1 MQHPIRKVLANSQLF
16 QIWLSLFRSIPPKH
30 PSNFISLHLKG
41 LNTPLWWNGR
51 HSGLKIQRARRS
63 TQSEKC
69 LQTANF
75 FNLIFLCVGTSLQ
88 HIPPTS
94 YPSIG
99 GIEYAAMVELVDT
112 RDLKSR
118 SGFQSTGSSP
128 VSGTILLIL
137 RAVYCSENY
146 FLGKIERIALAED
159 SLLFSSKWV

>member
-1 MQHPIRKVLANSQLF
+1 M
-16 QIWLSLFRSIPPKH
+16 PPK
-30 PSNFISLHLKG
+30 SLAIKRCFILREPPPGGYSLDAAPKMCYDSST
-41 LNTPLWWNGR
+41 TPAWRNGR
-51 HSGLKIQRARRS
+51 HKGLKIPWAGCS
-63 TQSEKC
+63 TQSELC
-69 LQTANF
+69 LQTTNF
-75 FNLIFLCVGTSLQ
+75 FDLIFLCVGTSLQ

>member
-1 MQHPIRKVLANSQLF
+1 MTGN
-16 QIWLSLFRSIPPKH
+16 QICAIIQSVRRYGGI
-30 PSNFISLHLKG
+30 
-41 LNTPLWWNGR
+41 GR
-51 HSGLKIQRARRS
+51 HKGLKIPCAGYNTRS
-63 TQSEKC
+63 GMC
-69 LQTANF
+69 LKTANF
-75 FNLIFLCVGTSLQ
+75 LNLIILLFGTSLQ

>member
-1 MQHPIRKVLANSQLF
+1 MIMERRCGG
-16 QIWLSLFRSIPPKH
+16 I
-30 PSNFISLHLKG
+30 
-41 LNTPLWWNGR
+41 GR
-51 HSGLKIQRARRS
+51 HRGLKIRWAESS

-75 FNLIFLCVGTSLQ
+75 LKFDYLCFGASLQ
-88 HIPPTS
+88 NIPPTS

>member
-1 MQHPIRKVLANSQLF
+1 MVDIADLKSRGPDAAPN
-16 QIWLSLFRSIPPKH
+16 PKSACKQPTFSNLIISVSEH
-30 PSNFISLHLKG
+30 PSN
-41 LNTPLWWNGR
+41 
-51 HSGLKIQRARRS
+51 
-63 TQSEKC
+63 
-69 LQTANF
+69 
-75 FNLIFLCVGTSLQ
+75 TSLQ
-88 HIPPTS
+88 LHIPS
-94 YPSIG
+94 FE

>member
-1 MQHPIRKVLANSQLF
+1 MLPYVILRYWHLPYT
-16 QIWLSLFRSIPPKH
+16 
-30 PSNFISLHLKG
+30 FISPITGELCRCG
-41 LNTPLWWNGR
+41 GIGR
-51 HSGLKIQRARRS
+51 HPRLKIPWAGCS
-63 TQSEKC
+63 TQSELC